1 MQHLTFSVAAEPFD
15 HEDAV
20 RLRAAARIEVD
31 RIYGRPVDRGRPLTE
46 ATAAVHVIARDRS
59 GFALGT
65 ASLSAAG
72 DGVFEVR
79 RLFVRPDSR
88 GQGVGD
94 LLVLELLAQAEELQ
108 APAVV
113 AEFGVLQPHAAAL
126 FTRNGFVRIQPFGPY
141 RDDPES
147 VCFSRAL

>member
-1 MQHLTFSVAAEPFD
+1 MFPLMISVVAEPFD

-31 RIYGRPVDRGRPLTE
+31 RVSGGPADHGRPLTE
-46 ATAAVHVIARDRS
+46 ATAAAHVLARDRS
-59 GFALGT
+59 GLAVGT
-65 ASLSAAG
+65 AALSAAG

-88 GQGVGD
+88 GQGIGD
-94 LLVLELLAQAEELQ
+94 ALLLELMAQAEELQ

-113 AEFGVLQPHAAAL
+113 AEMGPFQPHAAGL
-126 FTRNGFVRIQPFGPY
+126 FVRNGFTRIRPFGPY
-141 RDDPES
+141 REHDDS
-147 VCFSRAL
+147 ICFGRPI

>member
-1 MQHLTFSVAAEPFD
+1 MLSVAAEPFD
-15 HEDAV
+15 HDDAV

-31 RIYGRPVDRGRPLTE
+31 RVYGRPSDHGRPLTE
-46 ATAAVHVIARDRS
+46 ATAAVHVLARDRS
-59 GFALGT
+59 GLALGT

-94 LLVLELLAQAEELQ
+94 ALLLELLAQAEELQ

-113 AEFGVLQPHAAAL
+113 AEIGPLQPHAAAL
-126 FTRNGFVRIQPFGPY
+126 LVRHGFTRIRSFGPY
-141 RDDPES
+141 RERPES
-147 VCFSRAL
+147 VCFSRPL

>member
-15 HEDAV
+15 NDDAV

-31 RIYGRPVDRGRPLTE
+31 RIYGRPADRGRPLTE
-46 ATAAVHVIARDRS
+46 ATAAVHVVARDHS
-59 GFALGT
+59 GLALGT

-94 LLVLELLAQAEELQ
+94 LLLLELFAQAEELQ

-113 AEFGVLQPHAAAL
+113 AEIGALQPHAAAL
-126 FTRNGFVRIQPFGPY
+126 LARNGFVRIMPFGPY
-141 RDDPES
+141 REDPES
-147 VCFSRAL
+147 ICSSRAL